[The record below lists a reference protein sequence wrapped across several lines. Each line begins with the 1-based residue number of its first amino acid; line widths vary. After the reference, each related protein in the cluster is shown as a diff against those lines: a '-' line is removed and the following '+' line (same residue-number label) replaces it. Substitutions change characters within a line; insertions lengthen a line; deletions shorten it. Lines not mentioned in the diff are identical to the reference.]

1 MAESSSS
8 GVIVDR
14 LRTDLSTLAP
24 GARLPSTRVLVDR
37 HRVSPVTVSRALAE
51 LSAEGLVITR
61 PGAGTFKAEP
71 PPHSAPV
78 DHSWQTAVLA
88 DHEVSIRGL
97 SFGVP
102 EHDESLISLSTGY
115 LHPALMPVRAL
126 AAAGARAARRPGV
139 WNLPPESG
147 LIGLRTWVARAFGAA
162 VDPRDVTIT
171 PGGQGALSSVLRA
184 IVPAGEP
191 MLVESPTYMGA
202 IAVLRAAGIRP
213 VPVPIDA
220 DGIVPELLSAAFERT
235 HARAVLVQPTY
246 QNPTGAVLAPERRAE
261 VLRIARDAGAFI
273 VEDDYARWLGHTDH
287 VPPPLLHDDTEGR
300 VIHVSA
306 VTKVTSSNLRIGA
319 VIARG
324 PVIERVRA
332 LRLVTDLLVP
342 RLVQET
348 ALEFVS
354 GPGWTRHLN
363 WLHGELAARCAQ
375 FSADVATLL
384 PGVHVARRPRG
395 GLHLWGRLPDHVD
408 DVWAVDEA
416 RRAGVAVLP
425 GRPFFPAEP
434 AAPYLRLTFS
444 AAASQADLRTGLERL
459 AAAVPALSD
468 AA

>member
-1 MAESSSS
+1 MAESNSSDAL
-8 GVIVDR
+8 VDR
-14 LRTDLSTLAP
+14 LRSELGALAP
-24 GARLPSTRVLVDR
+24 GARLPSTRALIDR
-37 HRVSPVTVSRALAE
+37 DRVSPVTVSRALAE
-51 LSAEGLVITR
+51 LSAEGLVVTR

-71 PPHSAPV
+71 PPRTGPV
-78 DHSWQTAVLA
+78 DYSWQTAVLA
-88 DHEVSIRGL
+88 DREISIRSL

-102 EHDESLISLSTGY
+102 EDDESVISLSTGY
-115 LHPALMPVRAL
+115 LHPALMPIRAL
-126 AAAGARAARRPGV
+126 ASAGARAARRPGV

-147 LIGLRTWVARAFGAA
+147 LIGLRTWVARAFGAS
-162 VDPRDVTIT
+162 VQPRDVTIT

-191 MLVESPTYMGA
+191 MLVESPTYIGA

-213 VPVPIDA
+213 VPVPTDA
-220 DGIVPELLSAAFERT
+220 DGIIPELLASAFERT
-235 HARAVLVQPTY
+235 RARAVLIQPTY
-246 QNPTGAVLAPERRAE
+246 QNPTGAVLAHERRGE
-261 VLRIARDAGAFI
+261 VLRIAQEAGAFI
-273 VEDDYARWLGHTDH
+273 VEDDYARWLGHSDH

-300 VIHVSA
+300 VIHLSA
-306 VTKVTSSNLRIGA
+306 VTKATSSNLRIGA

-363 WLHGELAARCAQ
+363 WLRDELADRCAR
-375 FSADVATLL
+375 FAADVATLL
-384 PGVHVARRPRG
+384 PAVHVALRPSG

-408 DVWAVDEA
+408 DVAAADAA

-434 AAPYLRLTFS
+434 TAPHLRLTFS
-444 AAASQADLRTGLERL
+444 AAANQTDLHTGLERL
-459 AAAVPALSD
+459 ASAVPALSD

>member
-1 MAESSSS
+1 MPESSSS
-8 GVIVDR
+8 GTLVDR
-14 LRTDLSTLAP
+14 LRTELGGLAP
-24 GARLPSTRVLVDR
+24 GARLPSTRALVDR
-37 HRVSPVTVSRALAE
+37 HRVSPVTVTRALSE

-61 PGAGTFKAEP
+61 PGAGTFKAP
-71 PPHSAPV
+71 PPPRSAPV
-78 DHSWQTAVLA
+78 DYSWQSAVLA
-88 DHEVSIRGL
+88 DRTISIRGM

-102 EHDESLISLSTGY
+102 EHDDSLISLSTGY

-126 AAAGARAARRPGV
+126 ATAGARAARRPGV

-147 LIGLRTWVARAFGAA
+147 LVALRTWVARAFGAS
-162 VDPRDVTIT
+162 VEPRDVTIT
-171 PGGQGALSSVLRA
+171 PGGQGALSAVLRA
-184 IVPAGEP
+184 VAPAGEA

-202 IAVLRAAGIRP
+202 LAVLGAAGIRP
-213 VPVPIDA
+213 VPVPTDA
-220 DGIVPELLSAAFERT
+220 DGIVPELLAAAFERT
-235 HARAVLVQPTY
+235 RARAVLIQPTY
-246 QNPTGAVLAPERRAE
+246 QNPTGAVLAPERRGE
-261 VLRIARDAGAFI
+261 VLRIAEQAGAFI
-273 VEDDYARWLGHTDH
+273 VEDDYARWLGHSDH

-300 VIHVSA
+300 VIHLSA

-354 GPGWTRHLN
+354 SPGWTRHLN
-363 WLHGELAARCAQ
+363 WLHDELATRCAL
-375 FSADVATLL
+375 FSADVARIL
-384 PGVHVARRPRG
+384 PSVHVARRPRG

-408 DVWAVDEA
+408 DVAAADAA
-416 RRAGVAVLP
+416 RRAAVAVLP

-434 AAPYLRLTFS
+434 PAPYLRLTFS
-444 AAASQADLRTGLERL
+444 AAANQTDLRTGLERL